1 MTRHTESSACEAPS
15 GAPVRACTELST
27 YNRAIAR
34 GGVKNDQG
42 NLLSVLAANE
52 IQMLYLMVKWSG
64 CTDEPY
70 KLAGLKI
77 EPKGAFERPTMQ
89 HIIRTAKMFS
99 HA

>member
-1 MTRHTESSACEAPS
+1 M
-15 GAPVRACTELST
+15 
-27 YNRAIAR
+27 AR
-34 GGVKNDQG
+34 GSHKDG

-52 IQMLYLMVKWSG
+52 IQMLYLMVKWAG

-77 EPKGAFERPTMQ
+77 EPKGAFERPSMK